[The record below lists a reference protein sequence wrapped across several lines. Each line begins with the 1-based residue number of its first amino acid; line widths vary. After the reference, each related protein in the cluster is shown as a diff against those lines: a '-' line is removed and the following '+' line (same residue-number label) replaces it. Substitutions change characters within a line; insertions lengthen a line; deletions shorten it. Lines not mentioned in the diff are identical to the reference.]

1 MIVPGNSATLYFR
14 SCWMGRRIIFY
25 LLFTVVVI
33 PCWFEIKMVTES
45 NVDRDADS
53 VFHLYQLLQT
63 FMFPLN
69 YVSLPYWAVLFWA
82 AWRQQTAHLFMPV
95 ESMSLGSFYTKSLI
109 VHFYKCFF
117 LERWLLIYLIP
128 GKKKSDRNTYSILV
142 LWTNANIMLLH
153 RIEP

>member
-14 SCWMGRRIIFY
+14 SCWMGKRIIIY
-25 LLFTVVVI
+25 LLFTVVI

-45 NVDRDADS
+45 NVDRDANS

-82 AWRQQTAHLFMPV
+82 VWRQQTMQLFMPV
-95 ESMSLGSFYTKSLI
+95 ESMSLGSFYTKILI

-117 LERWLLIYLIP
+117 GEVNFNLPNSW
-128 GKKKSDRNTYSILV
+128 KKKSDRNTYSILV
-142 LWTNANIMLLH
+142 LWMNANIMLSR

>member
-1 MIVPGNSATLYFR
+1 
-14 SCWMGRRIIFY
+14 MGRRIIFY

-69 YVSLPYWAVLFWA
+69 YVSLPY
-82 AWRQQTAHLFMPV
+82 
-95 ESMSLGSFYTKSLI
+95 
-109 VHFYKCFF
+109 
-117 LERWLLIYLIP
+117 
-128 GKKKSDRNTYSILV
+128 
-142 LWTNANIMLLH
+142 
-153 RIEP
+153 